1 MGFHVPPRLE
11 AFKGGVKEGNF
22 GNAKGFIGGAE
33 G

>member
-22 GNAKGFIGGAE
+22 GNLK
-33 G
+33 